1 MTDDQCTAIVDVIK
15 ELTAATREVAENIS
29 SIWSYDD
36 EKLVKQVN
44 LVAQM
49 VEDISIKI

>member
-1 MTDDQCTAIVDVIK
+1 MTDEQCTAIIDAIK
-15 ELTAATREVAENIS
+15 ELTAATREVAENVN

-36 EKLVKQVN
+36 EKLVRQVN

-49 VEDISIKI
+49 VEDIGCKI